1 MSRNNKIANTY
12 VGSSQIY
19 GAIENELEHILYDLS
34 IQDVNERKEKAQRFE
49 NANRV
54 AEFLK
59 VKVDCVFRNRKV
71 GKKVLGVDNKYYAI
85 RVENKNIK

>member
-34 IQDVNERKEKAQRFE
+34 IQDLNERKEKAQRFE

-71 GKKVLGVDNKYYAI
+71 GKFILGVDGRKYAI
-85 RVENKNIK
+85 RTINKNIK

>member
-34 IQDVNERKEKAQRFE
+34 IKDLNERKEKAQRFE

-71 GKKVLGVDNKYYAI
+71 GKYVVGVDNRKYAI
-85 RVENKNIK
+85 RVINKNIK

>member
-12 VGSSQIY
+12 VGSSAIY
-19 GAIENELEHILYDLS
+19 GSIENELEHILYDLS

-71 GKKVLGVDNKYYAI
+71 GKFILGVDGREYAI
-85 RVENKNIK
+85 RTINKNIK

>member
-12 VGSSQIY
+12 VGSSAIY

-71 GKKVLGVDNKYYAI
+71 GKYVVGVDNRKYAI
-85 RVENKNIK
+85 RVINKTIK

>member
-34 IQDVNERKEKAQRFE
+34 IKDVNERKEKAQRFE

-71 GKKVLGVDNKYYAI
+71 GKSVLGVDGRKYAI
-85 RVENKNIK
+85 RVINKTIK

>member
-34 IQDVNERKEKAQRFE
+34 IKDLNERKEKAQRFE

-71 GKKVLGVDNKYYAI
+71 GKKVKGINNKYFAI
-85 RVENKNIK
+85 RTIKK